1 MAEPVDKRRLL
12 FGTVAL
18 FVLLAVFYFVPVKVP
33 YKICFP
39 LALLFVAGFWLQ
51 SWPIVAAVF
60 FSLLGDLMGSLRQF
74 VPQMGSFAVAHLC
87 YIGYFLSLALK
98 HKRSGQQPV
107 PGWWFALVTIFCV
120 GVYYLASERI
130 IPFAPEGM
138 VRTGMYVYAGLIAVM
153 MWAALMQ
160 RDWMWGIGAILF
172 VISDSVLAYN
182 MFVSRVPNHRYWIM
196 VTYYAAQ
203 LLIFVRASHAFR
215 SSSR

>member
-1 MAEPVDKRRLL
+1 MDKKRLL
-12 FGTVAL
+12 LGTVEL
-18 FVLLAVFYFVPVKVP
+18 FVLLAVLYFAPLKIP
-33 YKICFP
+33 YKISFP
-39 LALLFVAGFWLQ
+39 MALLFVAGFWLQ
-51 SWPIVAAVF
+51 SWPIVAAAF
-60 FSLLGDLMGSLRQF
+60 FSMTGDLMGSMHQF
-74 VPQMGSFAVAHLC
+74 VPQMGSFALAHLF

-98 HKRSGQQPV
+98 QKRAGQKPV

-160 RDWMWGIGAILF
+160 RDWIWGLGAILF
-172 VISDSVLAYN
+172 VFSDSVLAYN

-203 LLIFVRASHAFR
+203 LLIFVRASIAFR
-215 SSSR
+215 PSSR